1 MSFAARM
8 VYIGV
13 GGTGLDI
20 GRSLEQMLRD
30 EITGPDGR
38 RLIARGGSFD
48 GFEPRQLPGFL
59 QTLYLDF
66 SEQELVT
73 LQNEL
78 VPGAGD
84 VAAKTATFI
93 KSLSSAGHASSDV
106 TNLLRSSTTAA
117 PIVADWLPPKLSDW
131 GNEPTF
137 APLATGAGQYPTI
150 GRAALFA
157 YMERFGAEALMRD
170 LRRPLESI
178 NSSMG
183 QLEEYTGNANPSRTV
198 YFMVG
203 GSLSGGT
210 GGGLFTDVIRLVAH
224 AAQEKL
230 GTTPFVIVPLVLLPS
245 AFDKALAPGKR
256 KNATL
261 NTIRGLADLGALID
275 EQNAPSQAGERATRQ
290 YPDGGSGKGALTTI
304 LPDASVKAA
313 FVFHRPVDVPSAKA
327 LAERTARF
335 AINLLRQPSVA
346 KQESDK
352 PSDGRSMILM
362 DKLVNNSALLYEPHP
377 TFLGRRPFASSAC
390 VAISDGREFFVE
402 YVTKQIVAA
411 VLADD
416 GKGLSNDELA
426 KRAWMIEQD
435 LQISPPGLAPIVQQL
450 RTGVKS
456 VAEVSVDGVKGALTE
471 YLNALDRVSTQNGQG
486 VAGTVRDELSAGAK
500 SAFEKA
506 TRVIDSPA
514 DWISLFMSVAERR
527 KVDVLSLLVAADS
540 ATKNWVQG
548 GLAGVPRTLVEAPT
562 AEELVETTSG
572 GLFGRNKVST
582 VSPKELER
590 LAAHEAGRVDA
601 TWRNYL
607 QNTQGTAQRFKD
619 VAVEFQQALRRTDSA
634 LTNWAKGLT
643 ADKQKDFESNLQQR
657 LGVTRNL
664 QELTGVVVRELG
676 REWGIGEPGNAR
688 IGREVLVRC
697 QDRALKRWAEL
708 DQGSPE
714 MLIVRLLEAAAPTV
728 SKAFDQ
734 PEVYPALGQI
744 LREWASPEGKE
755 TSSEVRSFQSRLL
768 ASISDAFIPP
778 SMERDIE
785 PMISVAYPDGYN
797 KNVENKLKEALSS
810 HPSLE
815 RFLRQSEPTFLPR
828 SAANAI
834 VISVSLVGQGLIDIE
849 GGATGLNTWIE
860 AAFRPEPTDRL
871 AWRQREG
878 YRDPIAF
885 IEGDLKIEL
894 VQRLLAAAWNGELS
908 AKRIEDVQ
916 DEQGSFEALQLQFA
930 QEGSTVLTVPLGK
943 MPFSNSLAP
952 LPDAWL
958 REISRRYT
966 ADTISVSEVL
976 RELSR
981 CIPVGF
987 VERQLPPDA
996 HFKAPKETE
1005 NRNGHL
1011 FLEFDEALNPYGAG
1025 HTERNLFAK
1034 LHASLKKDGRETEKR
1049 RHQIHEYW
1057 LFWDEIVPRAL
1068 KRSFGTLGYGS
1079 LREAVDELVDRENK
1093 RAKK

>member
-1 MSFAARM
+1 
-8 VYIGV
+8 
-13 GGTGLDI
+13 
-20 GRSLEQMLRD
+20 
-30 EITGPDGR
+30 
-38 RLIARGGSFD
+38 
-48 GFEPRQLPGFL
+48 
-59 QTLYLDF
+59 
-66 SEQELVT
+66 
-73 LQNEL
+73 
-78 VPGAGD
+78 
-84 VAAKTATFI
+84 
-93 KSLSSAGHASSDV
+93 
-106 TNLLRSSTTAA
+106 
-117 PIVADWLPPKLSDW
+117 
-131 GNEPTF
+131 
-137 APLATGAGQYPTI
+137 
-150 GRAALFA
+150 
-157 YMERFGAEALMRD
+157 
-170 LRRPLESI
+170 
-178 NSSMG
+178 
-183 QLEEYTGNANPSRTV
+183 
-198 YFMVG
+198 
-203 GSLSGGT
+203 
-210 GGGLFTDVIRLVAH
+210 
-224 AAQEKL
+224 
-230 GTTPFVIVPLVLLPS
+230 
-245 AFDKALAPGKR
+245 
-256 KNATL
+256 
-261 NTIRGLADLGALID
+261 
-275 EQNAPSQAGERATRQ
+275 
-290 YPDGGSGKGALTTI
+290 
-304 LPDASVKAA
+304 
-313 FVFHRPVDVPSAKA
+313 
-327 LAERTARF
+327 
-335 AINLLRQPSVA
+335 
-346 KQESDK
+346 
-352 PSDGRSMILM
+352 
-362 DKLVNNSALLYEPHP
+362 
-377 TFLGRRPFASSAC
+377 
-390 VAISDGREFFVE
+390 
-402 YVTKQIVAA
+402 
-411 VLADD
+411 
-416 GKGLSNDELA
+416 
-426 KRAWMIEQD
+426 
-435 LQISPPGLAPIVQQL
+435 
-450 RTGVKS
+450 
-456 VAEVSVDGVKGALTE
+456 
-471 YLNALDRVSTQNGQG
+471 
-486 VAGTVRDELSAGAK
+486 
-500 SAFEKA
+500 
-506 TRVIDSPA
+506 
-514 DWISLFMSVAERR
+514 MSVAERR

-1079 LREAVDELVDRENK
+1079 LREAVDELVARVNN